1 MIAHTRAR
9 AHRRAAQQSGGT
21 WGNLYYSWDYGNI
34 HFIAL
39 DSESFEYFEMSPQH
53 VWLKQDLHKVNRTK
67 TPWVVAFWH
76 TPWYCSNTGI
86 ATLVTLTD
94 NSFIHHVGTPPAHR
108 SSFVTPVHEGAGW
121 LMKGSFEDL
130 FYKYKVDLV
139 LQGTFVRERLCACRQ
154 CQEPWTSGRMADS
167 A

>member
-76 TPWYCSNTGI
+76 TPWYCSNTGT

-108 SSFVTPVHEGAGW
+108 FSLVSSVHEGAGW
-121 LMKGSFEDL
+121 LMKDSFEDL

-139 LQGTFVRERLCACRQ
+139 LQGTLVRERLCACRQ